1 MPSDAD
7 ILLTASNLSRVLS
20 DRAAVHDIN
29 LTLRRGDVLGL
40 LGLNGA
46 GKSTTLQLLCGALAA
61 DTGTVIVNGH
71 DLHDEPLAARA
82 QIGYLP
88 DLPPLYPDMRVN
100 SYLQLCAR
108 IRRLHRSAVATRVE
122 AVIEQCQLGDVRRQR
137 IAELSKGYR
146 QRVGLAQALVHE
158 PAVILLDEPSNG
170 LDPQQMQEMRELIR
184 TLGEQQSVIF
194 STHLLAEAQTVC
206 TRIAVMHEGRLVADR
221 AADGSDLG
229 TLFAQIVN
237 TGKTDD
243 TDLASRQSRV
253 DANNRD
259 AHL

>member
-1 MPSDAD
+1 
-7 ILLTASNLSRVLS
+7 
-20 DRAAVHDIN
+20 VHDVS

-46 GKSTTLQLLCGALAA
+46 GKSTTLQLLCGVLAA
-61 DTGTVIVNGH
+61 DTGSVTVDGH
-71 DLHDEPLAARA
+71 DLHEEPMAARA

-88 DLPPLYPDMRVN
+88 DQPPLYPDMRVN
-100 SYLQLCAR
+100 SYLVLCAR
-108 IRRLHRSAVATRVE
+108 IRRVPRRIVTARVD
-122 AVIEQCQLGDVRRQR
+122 AAIERCQLRNVRTQR

-184 TLGEQQSVIF
+184 TLGKQQSVIF
-194 STHLLAEAQTVC
+194 STHLLAEAQAVC

-221 AADGSDLG
+221 AADGKDLG
-229 TLFAQIVN
+229 ALFTQIVN
-237 TGKTDD
+237 SGKPGNTEH
-243 TDLASRQSRV
+243 ASGKSQA
-253 DANNRD
+253 DNNRD
-259 AHL
+259 AHA

>member
-1 MPSDAD
+1 MPTDAD

-29 LTLRRGDVLGL
+29 LTLRRGDILGL

-46 GKSTTLQLLCGALAA
+46 GKSTTLQMLCGVLAA

-71 DLHDEPLAARA
+71 DLHEEPMAAKA

-100 SYLQLCAR
+100 NYLHFCAR
-108 IRRLHRSAVATRVE
+108 IRRVHRSAVTNRVNT
-122 AVIEQCQLGDVRRQR
+122 VIEQCQLGDVRRQR
-137 IAELSKGYR
+137 IAELSKGFR

-221 AADGSDLG
+221 PADGKDLG
-229 TLFAQIVN
+229 ALFTQIVN
-237 TGKTDD
+237 SGDTGA
-243 TDLASRQSRV
+243 TDLASGEPQT
-253 DANNRD
+253 DINNRD
-259 AHL
+259 AHA